1 MSKKKYD
8 VATPAKPL
16 SSSPFAA
23 LANVRDALP
32 KGEEAL
38 VDTNVESSPAK
49 TPPSP
54 ETFARAVVRKER
66 KGHGGKTATVVEGVP
81 EALREKHCAAMKRSF
96 GCGARVEGELI
107 VLQGELADR
116 AATWLSENGAR
127 KVVRGS

>member
-1 MSKKKYD
+1 MTKKKYD
-8 VATPAKPL
+8 LATPAKPL

-23 LANVRDALP
+23 LAAVRDALP
-32 KGEEAL
+32 KGEAPV
-38 VDTNVESSPAK
+38 VDTNVEASSV
-49 TPPSP
+49 TPQSSS
-54 ETFARAVVRKER
+54 ESFARAVVRKER

-81 EALREKHCAAMKRSF
+81 EVLREKHCAAMKRAF

-116 AATWLSENGAR
+116 AVTWLSENGAR